1 MKILLS
7 FTVLFLYNVYEIYKR
22 SLNASKVVENM
33 YKRVLLKLSGE
44 ALSANG
50 NSFDP
55 TVLANLA
62 KELKE
67 VHELGVDLA
76 IVVGGGNFIRG
87 KIAEQMGIERVQ
99 ADYMGMLATVI
110 NALAVQSALEKEGV
124 ATRVQT
130 AVEMQKVAEPFIV
143 RRALRHL
150 EKGRIVIFGAGTG
163 NPYFS
168 TDTTAALRASEI
180 KADVILMAKNGVDGV
195 YNADPKTHPDAVKY
209 DTLSYMDLIRE
220 GLQVMDTTATSM
232 CMDNEIDLVVF
243 NMNEPGNI
251 IKAVREDVS
260 GTTISK
266 EGK

>member
-1 MKILLS
+1 MYMKI
-7 FTVLFLYNVYEIYKR
+7 NER
-22 SLNASKVVENM
+22 SLKASKVVEIM

-62 KELKE
+62 RELKE

-124 ATRVQT
+124 DTRVQT

-209 DTLSYMDLIRE
+209 DALSYMDLIQE

-251 IKAVREDVS
+251 VKAVRESVS

-266 EGK
+266 KGK